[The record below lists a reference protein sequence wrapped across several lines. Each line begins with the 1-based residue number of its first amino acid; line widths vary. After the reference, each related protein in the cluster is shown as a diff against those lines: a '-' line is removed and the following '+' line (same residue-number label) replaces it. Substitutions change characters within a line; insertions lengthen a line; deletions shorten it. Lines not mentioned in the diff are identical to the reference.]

1 MSMFSLLHL
10 LIQKCIQW
18 THYGGVPF
26 VAPFVP
32 CWWGEDTKSSND
44 ALSAGSSVPRW
55 NLLYFRQRV
64 EMSHNNDFHSSSAP
78 PRICWDW
85 WCGPTAWKQLGQEV
99 LWHMSPRQVA
109 TNVMLFC
116 VWNMEMEGKPRR
128 MKSKRDLVFFLI
140 SENLQRADNKR
151 YFQNLAIILAF
162 QSCWVF
168 VFFCTRVF
176 NKSS

>member
-1 MSMFSLLHL
+1 MGWACFLCYTYLFKNVYNGHIMAFH
-10 LIQKCIQW
+10 
-18 THYGGVPF
+18 F

-32 CWWGEDTKSSND
+32 CWWGEDTKSSNE
-44 ALSAGSSVPRW
+44 ALSAGPSVPRW
-55 NLLYFRQRV
+55 NLLYCRRRV

-85 WCGPTAWKQLGQEV
+85 WCGPRTWKQLGQEV
-99 LWHMSPRQVA
+99 LWHISPRQVA

-116 VWNMEMEGKPRR
+116 VWNMGRGGRGSRWGGKPHR
-128 MKSKRDLVFFLI
+128 MKSKRDPVFFLI

-168 VFFCTRVF
+168 LY
-176 NKSS
+176 